1 MCGGR
6 RLEKSK
12 LDTTLAAIA
21 EPTRRRVIDLLRKG
35 PRPPSE
41 IADLFR
47 TTRPAMSR
55 HLRVLRQAG
64 LVREEI
70 DKSDA
75 RLRVYRLER
84 EPFLELKDWLVEV
97 EGFWTEQLSAFKAHV
112 EKSARKKKS

>member
-1 MCGGR
+1 M
-6 RLEKSK
+6 EKSN
-12 LDTTLAAIA
+12 LDATLAAIA

-41 IADLFR
+41 IADLFS

-70 DKSDA
+70 DKTDA

-112 EKSARKKKS
+112 EKGVRKRKS